1 MDLDTLHGDWR
12 PFKEKVQRKEVA
24 QLADLP
30 KVSSLSVT
38 NEIELWSMEIGVYKF
53 VFCLKLVGQAM
64 VDNPS

>member
-1 MDLDTLHGDWR
+1 M
-12 PFKEKVQRKEVA
+12 A

-38 NEIELWSMEIGVYKF
+38 NEIELEIGVYKF